1 MSISIIAGSTGLVG
15 SNILSRLCNNNH
27 KVVALARKPIS
38 GLPLKAT
45 ELIVDFDS
53 FLTSGSLPKCD
64 HIFICLGTTIRIA
77 GSKENFRRIDIDY
90 PLSIAKKALESGA
103 KKLTLISTVGA
114 NSSSKNFY
122 LGVKGELEDA
132 IINLGFNSVNIF
144 RPSFLIGSGGRNRS
158 HSEKILMKLAKILDI
173 FCIGS
178 ARKYRSIDAQILAK
192 KMASTLDSQP
202 GINYYYFDD
211 FIK

>member
-15 SNILSRLCNNNH
+15 SNILSQLCNNNH
-27 KVVALARKPIS
+27 KVVALTRKPIS
-38 GLPLKAT
+38 GLPSKAT

-53 FLTSGSLPKCD
+53 FLTNGFLPKCD

-77 GSKENFRRIDIDY
+77 GSKDNFRRVDIDY
-90 PLSIAKKALESGA
+90 PLGVAKKALESGA

-114 NSSSKNFY
+114 DSSSKNFY

-132 IINLGFNSVNIF
+132 IINLGFDSVNIF
-144 RPSFLIGSGGRNRS
+144 RPSFLIGSGGRNRAL
-158 HSEKILMKLAKILDI
+158 SEKILMKLAKILDI

-192 KMASTLDSQP
+192 KMASSLDSQP

>member
-1 MSISIIAGSTGLVG
+1 MTISIIAGSTGLVG
-15 SNILSRLCNNNH
+15 SNILIQLCNNNH

-38 GLPLKAT
+38 GLPSTAT

-53 FLTSGSLPKCD
+53 FLTNGSLPKCD

-77 GSKENFRRIDIDY
+77 GSKDNFRRVDIDY
-90 PLSIAKKALESGA
+90 PLGVAKKALESGA

-132 IINLGFNSVNIF
+132 ILNLGYDSVNIF
-144 RPSFLIGSGGRNRS
+144 RPSFLIGNGGRNRAL
-158 HSEKILMKLAKILDI
+158 SEKFLMKIAKILDI

-211 FIK
+211 FI

>member
-15 SNILSRLCNNNH
+15 SNILIQLCNNNH

-38 GLPLKAT
+38 GLPSKAT

-53 FLTSGSLPKCD
+53 FLTNGSLPKCD

-77 GSKENFRRIDIDY
+77 GSKDNFRRVDIDY
-90 PLSIAKKALESGA
+90 PLGVAKKALESGA

-132 IINLGFNSVNIF
+132 IINLGYDSINIF
-144 RPSFLIGSGGRNRS
+144 RPSFLIGSGGRNRAL
-158 HSEKILMKLAKILDI
+158 SEKILMKLAKILDI

-192 KMASTLDSQP
+192 KMASTLNSEP

>member
-15 SNILSRLCNNNH
+15 SNILSQLCNKNH

-38 GLPLKAT
+38 GLPSKAT

-53 FLTSGSLPKCD
+53 FLTNGSLPKCD

-77 GSKENFRRIDIDY
+77 GSKDNFRRVDIDY
-90 PLSIAKKALESGA
+90 PLGVAKKALESGA

-114 NSSSKNFY
+114 DSSSKNFY

-132 IINLGFNSVNIF
+132 IINLGFDSVNIF
-144 RPSFLIGSGGRNRS
+144 RPSFLIGSGGRNRAL
-158 HSEKILMKLAKILDI
+158 SEKILMKLAKILDI

-192 KMASTLDSQP
+192 KMASTLNSEP

>member
-15 SNILSRLCNNNH
+15 SHILIQLCNNNH

-38 GLPLKAT
+38 GLPSKAT

-53 FLTSGSLPKCD
+53 FLTNGSLPKCD

-77 GSKENFRRIDIDY
+77 GSKDNFRRVDIDY
-90 PLSIAKKALESGA
+90 PLGVAKKALESGA

-132 IINLGFNSVNIF
+132 IINLGYDSVNIF
-144 RPSFLIGSGGRNRS
+144 RPSFLIGSGGRNRAL
-158 HSEKILMKLAKILDI
+158 SEKILMKLAKILDI

-192 KMASTLDSQP
+192 KMASTLDSEP

-211 FIK
+211 FIN

>member
-15 SNILSRLCNNNH
+15 SNILIQLCNNNH
-27 KVVALARKPIS
+27 NVVALARKPIS
-38 GLPLKAT
+38 GLPSKAT

-53 FLTSGSLPKCD
+53 FLTHGSLPKCD

-77 GSKENFRRIDIDY
+77 GSKDNFRRVDIDY
-90 PLSIAKKALESGA
+90 PLGVAKKALESGA

-132 IINLGFNSVNIF
+132 IINLGYDSVNIF
-144 RPSFLIGSGGRNRS
+144 RPSFLIGSGGRNRAL
-158 HSEKILMKLAKILDI
+158 SEKILMKLAKILDI

>member
-15 SNILSRLCNNNH
+15 SNILIQLCNNNH

-38 GLPLKAT
+38 GLPSKAT

-53 FLTSGSLPKCD
+53 FLTNGSLPKCD
-64 HIFICLGTTIRIA
+64 HIFICLGTTIKIA
-77 GSKENFRRIDIDY
+77 GSKDNFRKVDFNY
-90 PLSIAKKALESGA
+90 PLSVAKKALESGA

-114 NSSSKNFY
+114 DSSSKNFY

-132 IINLGFNSVNIF
+132 IINLGYDSVNIF
-144 RPSFLIGSGGRNRS
+144 RPSFLIGSGGRNRAL
-158 HSEKILMKLAKILDI
+158 SEKILMKLAKILDI

>member
-15 SNILSRLCNNNH
+15 SNILIQLCNNNH

-38 GLPLKAT
+38 GLPSKAT

-53 FLTSGSLPKCD
+53 FLTNGSLPKCD

-90 PLSIAKKALESGA
+90 PLGVAKKALESGA

-132 IINLGFNSVNIF
+132 IINLGYDSVNIF
-144 RPSFLIGSGGRNRS
+144 RPSFLIGSGGRNRAL
-158 HSEKILMKLAKILDI
+158 SEKILMKLAKILDI

-192 KMASTLDSQP
+192 KMASTLNSEP

>member
-15 SNILSRLCNNNH
+15 SNILIQLCNNNH

-38 GLPLKAT
+38 GLPSKAT

-53 FLTSGSLPKCD
+53 FLANGSLPKCD

-77 GSKENFRRIDIDY
+77 GSKDNFRRVDIDY
-90 PLSIAKKALESGA
+90 PLGVAKKALESGA

-132 IINLGFNSVNIF
+132 IINLGYDSVNIF
-144 RPSFLIGSGGRNRS
+144 RPSFLIGSGGRNRAL
-158 HSEKILMKLAKILDI
+158 SEKILMKLAKILDI

-192 KMASTLDSQP
+192 KMASTLNSEP

>member
-15 SNILSRLCNNNH
+15 SNILSQLCNNNH

-38 GLPLKAT
+38 GLPSKAT

-53 FLTSGSLPKCD
+53 FLANGSLPKCD
-64 HIFICLGTTIRIA
+64 HIFICLGTTIKIA
-77 GSKENFRRIDIDY
+77 GSKDNFRRVDIDY
-90 PLSIAKKALESGA
+90 PLGVAKKALESGA

-114 NSSSKNFY
+114 DSSSKNFY

-132 IINLGFNSVNIF
+132 IINLGYDSVNIF
-144 RPSFLIGSGGRNRS
+144 RPSFLIGSGGRNRAL
-158 HSEKILMKLAKILDI
+158 SEKILMKLAKILDI

-211 FIK
+211 FIN

>member
-1 MSISIIAGSTGLVG
+1 MSISIVAGSTGLVG
-15 SNILSRLCNNNH
+15 SHILIQLCNNNH

-38 GLPLKAT
+38 GLPSKAT

-53 FLTSGSLPKCD
+53 FLTNGSLPKCD

-77 GSKENFRRIDIDY
+77 GSKDNFRRVDVDY
-90 PLSIAKKALESGA
+90 PLGVAKKALESGA

-122 LGVKGELEDA
+122 LGVKGELEDS
-132 IINLGFNSVNIF
+132 IINLGYDSVNIF
-144 RPSFLIGSGGRNRS
+144 RPSFLIGNGGRNRAI
-158 HSEKILMKLAKILDI
+158 SEKILMKLAKILDI

-192 KMASTLDSQP
+192 KMASTLNSEP